1 MKIKQRI
8 SNLATNQRYNNFF
21 LEVNDVSHIDN
32 IDIPKSNLNYLI
44 IIYIIIN
51 IFRKNRKEKKA
62 KNYR

>member
-8 SNLATNQRYNNFF
+8 SSLATNQRYNNFF
-21 LEVNDVSHIDN
+21 LEVNDMSHID
-32 IDIPKSNLNYLI
+32 IDIPKSNSNYLI

>member
-21 LEVNDVSHIDN
+21 LEVNDVSHID

>member
-8 SNLATNQRYNNFF
+8 SKLDTNQRYNNFF
-21 LEVNDVSHIDN
+21 LEINDVSHIDM
-32 IDIPKSNLNYLI
+32 DIPKSNLNYLI

>member
-8 SNLATNQRYNNFF
+8 SSLATNQRYNNFF
-21 LEVNDVSHIDN
+21 LEVNDMSHID

>member
-8 SNLATNQRYNNFF
+8 SNLDTNQRYNNFF
-21 LEVNDVSHIDN
+21 LEVNDMSHID

>member
-8 SNLATNQRYNNFF
+8 SNLDTNQRYNNFF
-21 LEVNDVSHIDN
+21 LEINDVSHIDM
-32 IDIPKSNLNYLI
+32 DIPKSNLNYLI

>member
-21 LEVNDVSHIDN
+21 LELKDMSHID

>member
-8 SNLATNQRYNNFF
+8 SNLDTNQRYNNFF
-21 LEVNDVSHIDN
+21 LEINNVSHIDM
-32 IDIPKSNLNYLI
+32 DIPKSNLNYLI